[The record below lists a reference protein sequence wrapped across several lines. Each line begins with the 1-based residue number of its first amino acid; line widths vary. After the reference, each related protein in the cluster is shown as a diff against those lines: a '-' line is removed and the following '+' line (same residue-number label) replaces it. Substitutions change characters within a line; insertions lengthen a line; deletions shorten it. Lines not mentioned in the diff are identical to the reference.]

1 MINTTKS
8 SVIFNKKDADLRLA
22 IIAAF
27 RTASRWIL
35 AAYDLQ
41 SLDLA
46 TVTTKTNN
54 VAAFPAYV
62 ELCILLNPS
71 AVFDEQY
78 VLDALAFVLEE
89 KGDPGQALSEK
100 LTMAPSEGPRGF
112 RKAFSRPLRRGFGA
126 FLVSLHCKGVI
137 TLPYSFRW
145 PIALELGEKRKVLGR
160 KDVCPHEEL
169 PSIVALF
176 RNCEPKSA
184 ERCDPVYSH
193 LNVKQRE
200 RLAYRGG
207 KVLTALGW
215 LKPEHANYDD
225 LLEFKRENVKSNFAE
240 QADNVFMV
248 FIDILCRKF
257 GHRVA
262 ITPEG
267 WQNILGRRGS
277 SKTENRKSGSS
288 KTRSSRDSSHLA
300 LQESC
305 DTAYLVEQAF
315 NLSPSEMS
323 PAMLERSSTLPGLD
337 FELDKASHMWV
348 RLQNAYLKKVQ
359 RENDKARLQSMGYLN
374 MYLFGYLP
382 YWYSIHPTFQFEYP
396 NIPNKL
402 ISAVFIADLGLYE
415 ADVKPLPFVEFLNR
429 YSAKRKWG
437 AATHYA
443 ALKQVEK
450 FFDFVIRV
458 GPQTQGCENFVQPIG
473 QTDYPALS
481 RSRGTNKKPIP
492 RRIFKFYLQY
502 IEALSAYLEAFLERI
517 VSGEIHEQDYS
528 VGLGHTKTTIDTFE
542 MVHLIAFVPVIFHKN
557 KTIPLRYIPNVL
569 FLDEKNLANGTWA
582 RIPHPHALYQI
593 LVSLFTGIRQ
603 QHIQWLDEATFDQ
616 EVPIEGGS
624 RDYAELFVNTD
635 KVKTKPWKSFVNF
648 RVIEIL
654 RKQRAWRNLVDEPGF
669 MNRIPYNGNS
679 KSKWGTILPVFA
691 YGKDGAPHS
700 DSIYSSAWR
709 RIIAG
714 VQSVLLEIDEPNI
727 KLIRFLP
734 NSIQIDDVDID
745 EKLFAYGKEQKRKCD
760 LHIKS
765 AITPHSSR
773 VSVVSHSISILPADL
788 IGKYW
793 TGQTEATVH
802 HYVVLDDDEIFAEQ
816 QLQNLQLRNKGYERG
831 YEAMLEAVPGRI
843 SPYVAADGANSHL
856 SESIKKDL
864 DETLIAYGC
873 VSLSLDDEGKTG
885 LDVLRET
892 RAVGAAMNKTE
903 ICPFG
908 NHCPKDVVVK
918 LGGFKRC
925 GPCNFAVRSIDHL
938 PAVTAKIRQ
947 VFEQLSE
954 LNKFLEDS
962 PNGRT
967 LTSTELDD
975 AESQRDRLS
984 EDLAAWQMSAE
995 VLEMMR
1001 QRVARG
1007 ESDKTWHIQKPEVIE
1022 RHLRRVSFPSSATD
1036 YLLARLAES
1045 EAFPMLES
1053 SQIRSRFELLRRKLL
1068 ANAGKIQEAFSL
1080 EVAVN
1085 PAAECLGLIRSIV
1098 GAHNISIYD
1107 LTRML
1112 EGDGYLKSLP
1122 APTSQLLGIEA
1133 LR

>member
-1 MINTTKS
+1 MINTTKN
-8 SVIFNKKDADLRLA
+8 SVIFNKKDAELRLA
-22 IIAAF
+22 IVAAL

-35 AAYDLQ
+35 ATYDLQ
-41 SLDLA
+41 SLDLD
-46 TVTTKTNN
+46 TVSTKTNS

-62 ELCILLNPS
+62 ESCILS
-71 AVFDEQY
+71 DTAAVFDEQY
-78 VLDALAFVLEE
+78 ILDALAFVAEE
-89 KGDPGQALSEK
+89 KGDPGQALYEK
-100 LTMAPSEGPRGF
+100 LTMTPSEGPRAF

-126 FLVSLHCKGVI
+126 FLVSLHCEGVI

-145 PIALELGEKRKVLGR
+145 PIAIDLGEKGVVLGR
-160 KDVCPHEEL
+160 KDVCPLEDL
-169 PSIVALF
+169 PAIVALF

-184 ERCDPVYSH
+184 ERSDPVFSY
-193 LNVKQRE
+193 LNAKQRE
-200 RLAYRGG
+200 RLAYAAG
-207 KVLTALGW
+207 KVITALGW
-215 LKPEHANYDD
+215 LEPEQVNYADMIEFRQANA
-225 LLEFKRENVKSNFAE
+225 RINFTAGKHDF
-240 QADNVFMV
+240 AFPMLVDV
-248 FIDILCRKF
+248 LCRKF
-257 GHRVA
+257 GDRVA

-267 WQNILGRRGS
+267 WQNLLS
-277 SKTENRKSGSS
+277 E
-288 KTRSSRDSSHLA
+288 TRNNRDSSHLA
-300 LQESC
+300 LQESG

-315 NLSPSEMS
+315 HLSPTEMS
-323 PAMLERSSTLPGLD
+323 PAMLEKSSTLPGLD
-337 FELDKASHMWV
+337 FKLDEASRMWV
-348 RLQNAYLKKVQ
+348 RLQNAYLNKVQ
-359 RENDKARLQSMGYLN
+359 RESDKSRLQALGYLN

-382 YWYSIHPTFQFEYP
+382 YWYSVHPTFQFDYP

-415 ADVKPLPFVEFLNR
+415 AKVKPLPFVEFLNR
-429 YSAKRKWG
+429 LSVQRKWG
-437 AATHYA
+437 ASTHYA
-443 ALKQVEK
+443 VLKQVEK
-450 FFDFVIRV
+450 FFDFVVRV

-473 QTDYPALS
+473 QMDYPALS

-492 RRIFKFYLQY
+492 RRIFKFYIQY
-502 IEALSAYLEAFLERI
+502 IEALSAHLEALLERI
-517 VSGEIHEQDYS
+517 VSGEIHEQNFIA
-528 VGLGHTKTTIDTFE
+528 GFGHSKTTIDTFE
-542 MVHLIAFVPVIFHKN
+542 MAHLIGFIPVVFHKD

-569 FLDEKNLANGTWA
+569 CIDEKNLANGTCA

-593 LVSLFTGIRQ
+593 LVSLLTGIRQ

-616 EVPIEGGS
+616 EVPIEGGP

-635 KVKTKPWKSFVNF
+635 KVKNKPWKSFVNF

-654 RKQRAWRNLVDEPGF
+654 RKQRTWRNLVAEPGF
-669 MNRIPYNGNS
+669 MNRIPYNGNH
-679 KSKWGTILPVFA
+679 KSKWDPILPVFA
-691 YGKDGAPHS
+691 YGKDGTPHP
-700 DSIYSSAWR
+700 DSIYASAWR
-709 RIIAG
+709 RILAG
-714 VQSVLLEIDEPNI
+714 VQGVLLEIDEPNI
-727 KLIRFLP
+727 QLIRLLP
-734 NSIQIDDVDID
+734 IAVAIDDVDID
-745 EKLFAYGKEQKRKCD
+745 EKLFAYGQQQTRKCD
-760 LHIKS
+760 LRVKS
-765 AITPHSSR
+765 AITPHSAR

-802 HYVVLDDDEIFAEQ
+802 HYVVLDDNEIFAEQ
-816 QLQNLQLRNKGYERG
+816 QLQNLQLRDKGYERG
-831 YEAMLEAVPGRI
+831 YEAMLRAAPGRI
-843 SPYVAADGANSHL
+843 SPYVAADEVNSHL
-856 SESIKKDL
+856 SESIKEDL
-864 DETLIAYGC
+864 EETLIGYGC

-908 NHCPKDVVVK
+908 NHCPKDVIVK

-975 AESQRDRLS
+975 AESQRDRLA

-1001 QRVARG
+1001 QRIERG

-1022 RHLRRVSFPSSATD
+1022 RHLRKVSFPSNATE

-1053 SQIRSRFELLRRKLL
+1053 PQIRSRFELLRRKLL
-1068 ANAGKIQEAFSL
+1068 ANVGNIQEAFSL
-1080 EVAVN
+1080 EVVAN

-1112 EGDGYLKSLP
+1112 EGGGYLKSLP
-1122 APTSQLLGIEA
+1122 SPTPQVLGIEA